1 MNQLTYLLR
10 ESFKTLG
17 RHKGIMSLSI
27 IIMSLTLLVLA
38 VFLLVTDNVLTAL
51 DRTKNELK
59 VYVYLEDRLTSEDIE
74 QRYKDLLF
82 IESVQSV
89 VFISKAEAMRE
100 FESQLGED
108 QFILESLETNPLPA
122 SFRVELKKPY
132 REKEQIEAFVAQAA
146 ALDGVE
152 EVNYGQEFVEKFWFL
167 TRVFLYVDAGLGLIV
182 ILSSIFII
190 SNTVRMTILTRQ
202 KSIAILKLVGAT
214 NRFITTPFIIEGAFQ
229 GGLASIFSIAM
240 LTAIYLV
247 VTRALPDVAFL
258 SASKIT
264 LYVLTCILLGA
275 AGSYTALRR
284 FLRL

>member
-10 ESFKTLG
+10 ESFKTLA

-51 DRTKNELK
+51 DRTRDELK
-59 VYVYLEDRLTSEDIE
+59 IYVYLEDRLTGEDIE
-74 QRYKDLLF
+74 QRYKELLF
-82 IESVQSV
+82 IESVESV
-89 VFISKAEAMRE
+89 VFISKAEAMKE
-100 FESQLGED
+100 FEEQLGAD
-108 QFILESLETNPLPA
+108 QYILESLETNPLPA

-132 REKEQIEAFVAQAA
+132 RDREHIEGFAVAA
-146 ALDGVE
+146 ASIDGVE
-152 EVNYGQEFVEKFWFL
+152 EVNYGQEFLEKFWFL

-182 ILSSIFII
+182 ILSSVFII
-190 SNTVRMTILTRQ
+190 ANTVRMTILTRQ

-229 GGLASIFSIAM
+229 GGLASVLSMTM
-240 LTAIYLV
+240 LTMIYLV
-247 VTRALPDVAFL
+247 VTKALPDVAFL

-264 LYVLTCILLGA
+264 LYVVTCVLLGA
-275 AGSYTALRR
+275 FGSYAALRR